1 MGFKKQKGIVEAARR
16 NRRGL
21 TESVVNDRKFVIEN
35 QHGQFWN
42 GRMFGPLQAAERF
55 DSLDDL
61 PEELVDGETNLELYT
76 FGSGTEPDDH
86 MYFADAGDADPTAV
100 VTAKQFPRFAES
112 VDGSV
117 KQFRMDN
124 TSGFSQSELD
134 TLNAAFEAEAEGVT
148 DPDHLKHIADTVSNR
163 ADDILSGMT
172 ESTDS
177 QSRTVTGD
185 SKLDE
190 YLATFPDDAQ
200 SWRDATDEIRE
211 IARAARIAYGEV
223 DLNLSGDGEY
233 ENHPEAAPMNYHSFK
248 KPSEWNQKSKEYIA
262 RLWGLMSQEAKNA
275 FLRSVATYYDPT
287 DSGYE
292 ESARSERLAAEK
304 RREKNIQKGR
314 WFKVPLVNDGSIGTR
329 CGYGEGKTRE
339 EAVEDALR
347 QARERDPNA
356 YYEGGEVHFRAD
368 VYL

>member
-1 MGFKKQKGIVEAARR
+1 MGFKRQKGIVEAARR
-16 NRRGL
+16 NRRCL
-21 TESVVNDRKFVIEN
+21 TES
-35 QHGQFWN
+35 
-42 GRMFGPLQAAERF
+42 A
-55 DSLDDL
+55 
-61 PEELVDGETNLELYT
+61 
-76 FGSGTEPDDH
+76 
-86 MYFADAGDADPTAV
+86 
-100 VTAKQFPRFAES
+100 
-112 VDGSV
+112 
-117 KQFRMDN
+117 
-124 TSGFSQSELD
+124 
-134 TLNAAFEAEAEGVT
+134 
-148 DPDHLKHIADTVSNR
+148 
-163 ADDILSGMT
+163 
-172 ESTDS
+172 
-177 QSRTVTGD
+177 VTGD

-200 SWRDATDEIRE
+200 SWGDATDEIRE

-223 DLNLSGDGEY
+223 DLNLSGDEEY
-233 ENHPEAAPMNYHSFK
+233 ENHPEAAPLNYRSFK

-275 FLRSVATYYDPT
+275 FLKSVGWFYDP

-292 ESARSERLAAEK
+292 ESAGSVG
-304 RREKNIQKGR
+304 Q
-314 WFKVPLVNDGSIGTR
+314 WFKVPLVNDGSFGTR